1 METVVGIFIT
11 RTEAE
16 EAINKLRSAGIPEDR
31 ISYLTPRN
39 LEQQLKTVPTSDAEQ
54 EGMGA
59 AVGGVV
65 GGALGAAGGM
75 TLGATVA
82 TLLVPGVGPIFAM
95 GLLGAAIFGA
105 GGTAGGIAV
114 GEVLEENMTEGIAAD
129 ELFVYEDALRQG
141 RSVVIVFAEDDE
153 EAEASRKILEGVGA
167 ESIDAARERWW
178 IGLRDA
184 EMEHY
189 RSAGRN
195 FDTDEPGYRSGFEA
209 AMHRESRGKRYEEIN
224 QSLAKRYPDIYA
236 DESFRRGYDRGQTYH
251 RRLTEKHKATHS
263 E

>member
-16 EAINKLRSAGIPEDR
+16 RSISSLRSAGIPEAR

-39 LEQQLKTVPTSDAEQ
+39 IEDQVDRVPTSDAEQ
-54 EGMGA
+54 QGMGT

-82 TLLVPGVGPIFAM
+82 TLLVPGVGPVFAL
-95 GLLGAAIFGA
+95 GLLGAALFGA
-105 GGTAGGIAV
+105 GGTAGGMAL
-114 GEVLEENMTEGIAAD
+114 GEALEENMTEGIAAD
-129 ELFVYEDALRQG
+129 ELYLYEDALRQS
-141 RSVVIVFAEDDE
+141 RSVIIVFAEDDE
-153 EAEASRKILEGVGA
+153 EADAARNILESAGA

-178 IGLRDA
+178 LELRDV
-184 EMEHY
+184 EKEHY
-189 RSAGRN
+189 TTAGRD
-195 FDTDEPGYRSGFEA
+195 FDDDEGNYRGGFEA
-209 AMHRESRGKRYEEIN
+209 AMHRELRGRGYEEVN
-224 QSLAKRYPDIYA
+224 ESLSKRYPDIYSK
-236 DESFRRGYDRGQTYH
+236 EPFRRGYDRGQAHH
-251 RRLTEKHKATHS
+251 RKLTEKHKTSRA